1 LITLDTEKLEMEQCR
16 TKAEFEWF
24 LSILKAPWEKL
35 TDNVIVVYAE
45 MADAFWIWDGYHF
58 CLLQGGVQM

>member
-1 LITLDTEKLEMEQCR
+1 MEQCR

-58 CLLQGGVQM
+58 CLLQGGVQL